1 MDPNW
6 LLYLGI
12 ALGPFVQEDAAVIT
26 AATLSASNPA
36 HFPNVF
42 IVILIGLFFSD
53 IWKYWIGWAA
63 LKHKRARSF
72 AEKKHV
78 ADLQEKVQ
86 KHLFF
91 TLLGARF
98 LPLARI
104 PAYVACG
111 YFKVSYPKFCGII
124 AITAFLYALVI
135 FGICHYLGEMVGDQ
149 IEFMLPLIAI
159 GLIIFFGSIF
169 WWKARRERQL
179 STAAQPPVN
188 AAPLES
194 ESEATR
200 ESEA

>member
-1 MDPNW
+1 MEPNW

-12 ALGPFVQEDAAVIT
+12 ALGPFVQEDAAVLA

-42 IVILIGLFFSD
+42 FVILVGLILSD

-63 LKHKRARSF
+63 LKHERARAF

-78 ADLQEKVQ
+78 ANLQDKVQ
-86 KHLFF
+86 THLLF

-111 YFKVSYPKFCGII
+111 YFKVSYPKFCLIV
-124 AITAFLYALVI
+124 AFTALLYTAVI
-135 FGICHYLGEMVGDQ
+135 FSLCHYLGEMVGDRL
-149 IEFMLPLIAI
+149 EYMLPLIALAFI
-159 GLIIFFGSIF
+159 TVFGTIVF
-169 WWKARRERQL
+169 WRSR
-179 STAAQPPVN
+179 AAKQKPD
-188 AAPLES
+188 ES
-194 ESEATR
+194 G
-200 ESEA
+200 

>member
-12 ALGPFVQEDAAVIT
+12 AAGPFVQEDAAVLA

-42 IVILIGLFFSD
+42 FVILGGLILSD

-63 LKHKRARSF
+63 LKNSRARAF

-78 ADLQEKVQ
+78 ANLHDKVQ
-86 KHLFF
+86 RHTFV
-91 TLLGARF
+91 TLMGARF

-111 YFKVSYPKFCGII
+111 YFKVSYAKFCAIVAFSALIYTAII
-124 AITAFLYALVI
+124 FA
-135 FGICHYLGEMVGDQ
+135 ICHYLGEMVGDK
-149 IEFMLPLIAI
+149 IEVMLPLTALT
-159 GLIIFFGSIF
+159 LIIIFGGVF
-169 WWKARRERQL
+169 WWRKRRQDYQDAE
-179 STAAQPPVN
+179 
-188 AAPLES
+188 E
-194 ESEATR
+194 
-200 ESEA
+200 